1 MSAPAR
7 RCPVTAA
14 PAGAACPDRSCPAD
28 PQAPMPRQGRPRAVM
43 LVLRFVAAAAETG
56 DGACFDA
63 AFAEAEAVFG
73 PRDGALV
80 VARAAALLRAARR
93 DDIDLALLPPAC
105 RALSR
110 GEAGLLAVLRER
122 DGGLPAP
129 AAPRRPGRVS
139 CGVTRHPASPS
150 ARDGQDG
157 GGGPTRSCSAGSPGL
172 AGALADLATA
182 LADAGPAACDPAD
195 WTGSELA
202 ASQFPLILS

>member
-1 MSAPAR
+1 MSAPTR
-7 RCPVTAA
+7 RCPFTAA

-28 PQAPMPRQGRPRAVM
+28 PQAPMPRQGKPRAVM

-93 DDIDLALLPPAC
+93 EEVDLALLPPAC

-110 GEAGLLAVLRER
+110 DESGLLAVLRNR
-122 DGGLPAP
+122 DDGLAAV
-129 AAPRRPGRVS
+129 AAPCRL
-139 CGVTRHPASPS
+139 
-150 ARDGQDG
+150 
-157 GGGPTRSCSAGSPGL
+157 AGSHGL

-182 LADAGPAACDPAD
+182 LAEADPAAVEPAD